1 MKTLLA
7 LFLFTISIF
16 SLACPESAQLK
27 NYNACVKIQW
37 NYGPYINQYNEILV
51 TLDAIDPTRPIQNDE
66 IKIFHEKGQF
76 TSKVKNI
83 TINLHSLKKIE
94 KIIVDNVEV
103 QFKTILNKKTTNT
116 NESKY
121 LYSFKVIEDK
131 EINIKFYLK

>member
-66 IKIFHEKGQF
+66 IKIFPWMIMNHHEHGSRPVIQTKLRENEY
-76 TSKVKNI
+76 KV
-83 TINLHSLKKIE
+83 E
-94 KIIVDNVEV
+94 KIYFMGGMQGTWQIRVQHLNAGKLIEEVRHNVLF
-103 QFKTILNKKTTNT
+103 Q
-116 NESKY
+116 
-121 LYSFKVIEDK
+121 
-131 EINIKFYLK
+131 